1 MRCIARS
8 IVSTLAVASA
18 VASAVAA
25 PVAAQSGAEIIERML
40 TEYERR
46 SQGVENYTLIQDVMG
61 FETVSYFEKEMMD
74 GRPVFRL
81 RSSSAGGVDVGDPGD
96 GGFDEIYTM
105 GDEFARRAQHEG
117 REQIDGYDVHVLE
130 MSDLTGMGFG
140 PDVSPDSDFE
150 PKRGRLFIDADT
162 YAVRRLEFEGEMTNE
177 QGVQEVTMTV
187 DMTDYR
193 EVQGMLVAY
202 RTVISIEGLGEA
214 IDPETRAQ
222 FEEMQRELE
231 NMPPAQRRMVE
242 SLMADRLEQFQA
254 LLEGDGP
261 MKIETTV
268 REVRVNAGP
277 PGS

>member
-1 MRCIARS
+1 MRCIVRS
-8 IVSTLAVASA
+8 IMSTLAL
-18 VASAVAA
+18 ASAVAA

-40 TEYERR
+40 SEYERR
-46 SQGVENYTLIQDVMG
+46 SEGVENYTLVQDVMG

-96 GGFDEIYTM
+96 GRFGEIYSM

-117 REQIDGYDVHVLE
+117 REQIDGYDVHVLDL
-130 MSDLTGMGFG
+130 SDLTGMGFG
-140 PDVSPDSDFE
+140 PKVSPDSDFE

-162 YAVRRLEFEGEMTNE
+162 YAPRRLEFEGEMANE
-177 QGVQEVTMTV
+177 QGVQEVTITV

-202 RTVISIEGLGEA
+202 RTVVSIEGLGAA
-214 IDPETRAQ
+214 IDPEARAQ
-222 FEEMQRELE
+222 LEEMQRELK

-242 SLMADRLEQFQA
+242 SLMGDRIEQLQG
-254 LLEGDGP
+254 LTEGGDGA
-261 MKIETTV
+261 MTIEMTV